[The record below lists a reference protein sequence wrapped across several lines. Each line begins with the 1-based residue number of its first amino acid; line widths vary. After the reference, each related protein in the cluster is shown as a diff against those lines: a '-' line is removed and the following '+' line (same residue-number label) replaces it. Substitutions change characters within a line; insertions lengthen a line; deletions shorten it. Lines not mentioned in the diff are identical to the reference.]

1 MGRGSCCVSGP
12 YEGLYF
18 ISNED
23 FHVYRKAEGTLDVE
37 PETRLLRELDY
48 EELTGGHWLYD
59 DLWTEDARADIL
71 DAFTKDLIQRFPSFS
86 RPDTEQQLSN
96 SQKII
101 LENQLFYI
109 CIEDNQ
115 WSLAVELIQ
124 KEERRGNCWTS
135 FQASHYQRYL
145 DGVKTCLLHHLP
157 SIGVCDGPWTS
168 KTITREE
175 LAG

>member
-1 MGRGSCCVSGP
+1 MGRGNCCVSGP

-18 ISNED
+18 IDNED
-23 FHVYRKAEGTLDVE
+23 FHVYRKAEGPLDVE

-48 EELTGGHWLYD
+48 EELTSGHWLYD
-59 DLWTEDARADIL
+59 DLWTDDTRKDIL
-71 DAFTKDLIQRFPSFS
+71 DAFTEDLIQIFPSFS
-86 RPDTEQQLSN
+86 RLETEQWLSN
-96 SQKII
+96 RRKII

-124 KEERRGNCWTS
+124 KEECCGNCWGS
-135 FQASHYQRYL
+135 FQSGHYQRYL
-145 DGVKTCLLHHLP
+145 DGIKICLLNHLP
-157 SIGVCDGPWTS
+157 SIGAYDGPWTS